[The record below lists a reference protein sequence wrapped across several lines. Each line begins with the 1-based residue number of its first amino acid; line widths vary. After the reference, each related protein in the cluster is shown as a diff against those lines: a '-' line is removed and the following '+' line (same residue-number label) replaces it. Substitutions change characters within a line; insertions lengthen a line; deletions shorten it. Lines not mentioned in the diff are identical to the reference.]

1 MLGVR
6 DFLFDIFLNIKSLSI
21 CLMCSGH
28 ERSGA
33 HVWRSG
39 HSLLEL
45 FLGIER
51 LSSGLVSGALTTKS
65 LLQLRVSFS
74 IFAGLH
80 AMLGNS

>member
-1 MLGVR
+1 
-6 DFLFDIFLNIKSLSI
+6 
-21 CLMCSGH
+21 MCSGH

-33 HVWRSG
+33 RVWRSG